1 MNVIFKNAE
10 SLLEKRLPMYLIH
23 SPLQRILYIRLS
35 QVMIENNDWKNE
47 VIQETKEFFHNE
59 EIEVYF
65 CNDHDVFIINR
76 TCTLKRLDQF
86 MTNLT
91 TKLSLAPPR
100 GLASLFEI
108 RFDIERIQIMCRK
121 KIEAIAIELAKQK
134 PFEKHAEQTNITN
147 NDPYEHIDPQLIKS
161 LKSRRKDRKS
171 IEIMIVEDDPFSQ
184 KLINYAIG
192 NKYPLTMTHDGKGA
206 LMNYIKKAP
215 DVLFLDIGL
224 PDIDGQLVLKKIFEI
239 DPEAFVV
246 MFSGKGDRENV
257 TQAIQTGAKGFVGK
271 PFTQEKLI
279 QYINKS
285 PFIIQKTSG
294 VSL

>member
-1 MNVIFKNAE
+1 MNVIFKDAE
-10 SLLEKRLPMYLIH
+10 SLLFKKLPLYLVH
-23 SPLQRILYIRLS
+23 SPLQRILYIRFSLITLEKKEW
-35 QVMIENNDWKNE
+35 QNK
-47 VIQETKEFFHNE
+47 VIQETKDFFHND
-59 EIEVYF
+59 EIEIYF
-65 CNDHDVFIINR
+65 CCDHDVFIINR

-91 TKLSLAPPR
+91 HTLSLPPST

-108 RFDIERIQIMCRK
+108 RFDLERILMMCRRK
-121 KIEAIAIELAKQK
+121 TEVLEIKLAEQKQK
-134 PFEKHAEQTNITN
+134 EATTESTTANK
-147 NDPYEHIDPQLIKS
+147 DPSEHIDPQLIKS
-161 LKSRRKDRKS
+161 LKTRRKERKS
-171 IEIMIVEDDPFSQ
+171 IEVMIVEDDPFSQ

-192 NKYPLTMTHDGKGA
+192 NKYTLTMTHDGKGA
-206 LMNYIKKAP
+206 IMNYIKKAP
-215 DVLFLDIGL
+215 DILFLDIGL

-239 DPEAFVV
+239 DPDAFVV
-246 MFSGKGDRENV
+246 MFSGKGDKENV
-257 TQAIQTGAKGFVGK
+257 TKAIQTGAKGFVGK